1 MTISCRSLPRKFHLG
16 VVCSGTATTKTGLIF
31 LLALALFGLEGC
43 GGESDHP
50 EFRIITSNSLIK
62 TALPA
67 IRGVC
72 PGLDKYAP
80 QFSNL
85 RVEQQFRAAI
95 TFEVSNSSKIP
106 DAYKAGGHTCFIEV
120 DDDGKNIFI
129 EKKACQSLCL
139 DKVSTPDGQLKLSL
153 GG

>member
-1 MTISCRSLPRKFHLG
+1 MSISCRFLSWKFHWSI
-16 VVCSGTATTKTGLIF
+16 VCSSIATTKSGLTC
-31 LLALALFGLEGC
+31 LLAFALLGLAGC
-43 GGESDHP
+43 GSEPDHS
-50 EFRIITSNSLIK
+50 EFKIITSDSLIK

-67 IRGVC
+67 IRRVC

-85 RVEQQFRAAI
+85 RVEQQFRTAI
-95 TFEVSNSSKIP
+95 MFEVSSSSKIP

-120 DDDGKNIFI
+120 DADGKNIFI
-129 EKKACQSLCL
+129 EKKACKSVCL
-139 DKVSTPDGQLKLSL
+139 DQVSTPDGQLKLSL